1 MNVVFNDIMRDKWK
15 QVCLETERDIAPTQG
30 HICSESRV
38 LVSGI
43 LFKNASHSAFP
54 SFAEII
60 SALPERDRVVVPHT
74 WGTTEVQGSM
84 VSFDGEH
91 LSSLGFPK
99 GGEFRVL
106 PFSRILNTDVQD
118 AAITT
123 KPNHPACILNNVVPP
138 GEFCV
143 SGICYGQQT
152 DMEPSSKG
160 VGFLNWVEVQMKL
173 HSSKGDFSSF
183 IVKVKKD
190 IRISFWGAPILTADG
205 EISLIV
211 VHQRNL
217 SEGRIAI
224 VGMKI
229 RSFVVKIPCHS
240 ALCAHI

>member
-1 MNVVFNDIMRDKWK
+1 
-15 QVCLETERDIAPTQG
+15 
-30 HICSESRV
+30 
-38 LVSGI
+38 
-43 LFKNASHSAFP
+43 
-54 SFAEII
+54 
-60 SALPERDRVVVPHT
+60 
-74 WGTTEVQGSM
+74 
-84 VSFDGEH
+84 
-91 LSSLGFPK
+91 
-99 GGEFRVL
+99 
-106 PFSRILNTDVQD
+106 
-118 AAITT
+118 
-123 KPNHPACILNNVVPP
+123 
-138 GEFCV
+138 
-143 SGICYGQQT
+143 
-152 DMEPSSKG
+152 
-160 VGFLNWVEVQMKL
+160 MKL